1 MVSKKQLLLKS
12 IRELLALNVSDQEI
26 LMNLKE
32 VGVDNSQGKKLL
44 EEAKKPA
51 EEKEDSSDDYL
62 KKFAEAEKKKPVE
75 EKEAE
80 ETEKEAEIEKE
91 REAATEELASEVA
104 EPEEKPA
111 SFAELSKA
119 LGNFRKRAERKK
131 EAREREGPV
140 STPKISVS
148 SEPKIE
154 RRIVEDVKV
163 SKLWEKGILAT
174 VNNRLEEMK
183 ELKEEIDSVL
193 DQKIEEATRREME
206 KIKVLFDSQRTL
218 LVSKV
223 DAEIETKA
231 KGFVDMISLKLKEM
245 REINRGISGQIEQ
258 LEQAQQ
264 KAKADE
270 ESLLQRLEEVD
281 KVKQG
286 LVASLNSEIIKSKTD
301 SKAFVEEMNQKL
313 SQMDDRINKTLEL
326 ENQIVEGL
334 VRDAEQR
341 VEKMMELKSEEVSKA
356 ASAKLDELKQMKAGF
371 ESEQQKK
378 LQEIEAQFKDS
389 MAALDNQIKQ
399 RLAKLDE
406 LQDAVTVELDPKK
419 IKAQTAELKEFK
431 NQFVS
436 AIKENVEKFNQGIE
450 KLNEKTKVMED
461 QFLLRIEKIDKKIAE
476 LDAFEKAFAEEMGL
490 AIEKMSET
498 GKKKKS

>member
-32 VGVDNSQGKKLL
+32 VGVDNAQGKKLV

-51 EEKEDSSDDYL
+51 EAGDSDYL
-62 KKFAEAEKKKPVE
+62 KKFADAEKKKE
-75 EKEAE
+75 GEKEQE
-80 ETEKEAEIEKE
+80 GEKKDKEIEKE
-91 REAATEELASEVA
+91 REEATEELASEVS

-111 SFAELSKA
+111 SFEELSNV
-119 LGNFRKRAERKK
+119 LGNFKKRAEKK
-131 EAREREGPV
+131 KAEKAKAV
-140 STPKISVS
+140 STPKISS
-148 SEPKIE
+148 SPEPQIE

-183 ELKEEIDSVL
+183 ELKEDIDSVL
-193 DQKIEEATRREME
+193 DKKIDEATKREME
-206 KIKVLFDSQRTL
+206 KIKVMFDSQRAL

-245 REINRGISGQIEQ
+245 REINQGISSQIEK
-258 LEQAQQ
+258 LEQAQA

-270 ESLLQRLEEVD
+270 ESLARRLKEVD
-281 KVKQG
+281 EVKQD
-286 LVASLNSEIIKSKTD
+286 LVASLNSELIKSKTE

-313 SQMDDRINKTLEL
+313 SRMDDRINKTLEL

-334 VRDAEQR
+334 VKDAEQR
-341 VEKMMELKSEEVSKA
+341 VEKMMEDKSGEVSKTA
-356 ASAKLDELKQMKAGF
+356 AAKIDELKEMKASF

-378 LQEIEAQFKDS
+378 LDEIEAEFKES
-389 MAALDNQIKQ
+389 MAALDNQIKE

-406 LQDAVTVELDPKK
+406 LQKAVTVELDPKK
-419 IKAQTAELKEFK
+419 VKAQISELNEFK
-431 NQFVS
+431 SQFVT
-436 AIKENVEKFNQGIE
+436 AIKENVEKFNQGIQ

-476 LDAFEKAFAEEMGL
+476 LDAFEKAFAEEMGV
-490 AIEKMSET
+490 AIEKMSRKE
-498 GKKKKS
+498 KKKKS